1 LYLVLT
7 AMILIRTVIIKVKS
21 EIQGKFHLESSFV
34 FYFYFLISSPLDDFS
49 MISMVENVINI

>member
-1 LYLVLT
+1 
-7 AMILIRTVIIKVKS
+7 MILIRTVIIKVKS